1 MLKNKQVL
9 FYSNQMKYLEQ
20 LKKELEN
27 RKSKVANIS
36 YRKKLR
42 ENQNK
47 ENYLSEIHR
56 IRGVLSQTENRF
68 PIGTKERLKSREEE
82 LKNLIHNNAFP
93 NELRI

>member
-1 MLKNKQVL
+1 MFKNKQVL
-9 FYSNQMKYLEQ
+9 FYGNQMKYLEQ

-47 ENYLSEIHR
+47 EHYLSELHR
-56 IRGVLSQTENRF
+56 IRGVLSQSENRF
-68 PIGTKERLKSREEE
+68 PIGTRDRLKSR
-82 LKNLIHNNAFP
+82 
-93 NELRI
+93 

>member
-1 MLKNKQVL
+1 MFKNKQL
-9 FYSNQMKYLEQ
+9 LMYGNQMKYLEQ
-20 LKKELEN
+20 IKRELEA

-56 IRGVLSQTENRF
+56 IRGILSQNDNRL
-68 PIGTKERLKSREEE
+68 PIGTKGRLKSREEE
-82 LKNLIHNNAFP
+82 LKTIIHNNAFP
-93 NELRI
+93 NEFKL

>member
-1 MLKNKQVL
+1 MFKNKQL
-9 FYSNQMKYLEQ
+9 LMYGNQIKYLEQ
-20 LKKELEN
+20 IKKELEL

-56 IRGVLSQTENRF
+56 IRGILSQNDNIYRT
-68 PIGTKERLKSREEE
+68 P
-82 LKNLIHNNAFP
+82 
-93 NELRI
+93 

>member
-1 MLKNKQVL
+1 MFKNKQL
-9 FYSNQMKYLEQ
+9 LMYGNQMKYLEQ
-20 LKKELEN
+20 LKKELEA

-47 ENYLSEIHR
+47 ENYLTELHR
-56 IRGVLSQTENRF
+56 IRGVMSENDHRF

-82 LKNLIHNNAFP
+82 LKK
-93 NELRI
+93 